1 MCEMHSSTADAGRF
15 SAGPARRSVLVAALA
30 APAGWA
36 TVGAPAA
43 VAATTVTRWVR
54 APYTDAFPGMSTTG
68 VYSRLGEAV
77 PVVGT
82 YVNASW
88 FRVTRGAMTG
98 KYVQTAG
105 LTATNPATQ
114 TFSYPAYD
122 PFALPSVGSRLTRY
136 VATGDFWV
144 NTRASASFSAAL
156 RTSIGPRSKVTG
168 TLVSTDWMR
177 LDDGRYLST
186 AVLATTPVIRGFNGR
201 LPNSRL
207 VALPSYLNTSLV
219 GTRFLSRVVA
229 RQFIAMDAAF
239 FKTFR
244 YHITVNEGY
253 RSMYWQKYWY
263 GQYGAPR
270 AAYPGTS
277 NHGLALAVDIR
288 SGADSPFV
296 FGSAADKWL
305 SANGRQF
312 GFDRPWWLDPG
323 HGNPE
328 FWHYNFSG

>member
-1 MCEMHSSTADAGRF
+1 MCEMHSSTT
-15 SAGPARRSVLVAALA
+15 SAARDGSSRPARRSVLAAALGAPVALA
-30 APAGWA
+30 AL
-36 TVGAPAA
+36 GAPA

-54 APYTDAFPGMSTTG
+54 PPYTDAFPGMSTTG
-68 VYSRLGEAV
+68 VYGRLGEAV

-88 FRVTRGAMTG
+88 FRVTSGAMAG
-98 KYVQTAG
+98 KYVQAAG

-114 TFSYPAYD
+114 TFAYPATD

-156 RTSIGPRSKVTG
+156 RTAVGPRSQVTG
-168 TLVSTDWMR
+168 TLVSNDWMR

-186 AVLATTPVIRGFNGR
+186 AVLATTPVIRSFNGR

-207 VALPSYLNTSLV
+207 VALPSYLNTSLE
-219 GTRFLSRVVA
+219 GTRFLTRIVA
-229 RQFIAMDAAF
+229 RQFIALDATF
-239 FKTFR
+239 FRTFG

-288 SGADSPFV
+288 SGADSPFA

-305 SANGRQF
+305 STNGRLF